1 VYDSIR
7 SVTFKNLILLIL
19 VAFMPIAFVAD
30 RLEWDDTV
38 VFATSAIAIIPLSI
52 WLSTATEKIA
62 VVTGSS
68 IGGLVNAVF
77 CNATALII
85 ALTALRK
92 GLVDIVEASVT
103 GSIVSALL
111 LLLGLAML
119 AGGLRYK
126 EQEFKPIIAQVN
138 GSSMTLAVVALA
150 MPTAVIATSNLV
162 DEAAIR
168 DISVIVS
175 TILIAVYGL
184 TLIFSLGTHSYLYDV
199 GLADEEPIEKA
210 EAPHPIANLCA
221 ADNLQNHPKWGELG
235 GKSDQ
240 DSQEPER
247 SPRLWFWIAV
257 LLASTIAIAFL
268 SELFVGV
275 IEPETKK
282 LGLTPLFTGVIFL
295 PLLSDVSGYVTVIR
309 LALKNKMDLTVS
321 TVTGDSL
328 LVALFMAPVLVLVGQ
343 VIGQPMSLNFNP
355 FEVVAIAISVTVAN
369 LISFRG
375 RSNWLDGTLLLA
387 VYLVLGVAFYYH
399 PA

>member
-1 VYDSIR
+1 
-7 SVTFKNLILLIL
+7 
-19 VAFMPIAFVAD
+19 MPIAFLAD
-30 RLEWDDTV
+30 RLEWGDTL
-38 VFATSAIAIIPLSI
+38 VFVSSAIAIIPLSI

-92 GLVDIVEASVT
+92 GLVDIVEASIT

-138 GSSMTLAVVALA
+138 GSSMTLAVVSLA

-162 DEAAIR
+162 NEAAIQ

-175 TILIAVYGL
+175 TILIVVYGL

-199 GLADEEPIEKA
+199 GLADEEPSAKERLHLA
-210 EAPHPIANLCA
+210 ESQA
-221 ADNLQNHPKWGELG
+221 ALQNSEVESQDELG
-235 GKSDQ
+235 Q
-240 DSQEPER
+240 HLER
-247 SPRLWFWIAV
+247 SPGLWVWIGV
-257 LLASTIAIAFL
+257 LLISTIAIAFL

-275 IEPETKK
+275 IEPETEK

-343 VIGQPMSLNFNP
+343 VIGQPMTLNFNP

-375 RSNWLDGTLLLA
+375 RSNWLDGSLLLA

>member
-1 VYDSIR
+1 
-7 SVTFKNLILLIL
+7 VTFKNLILVIL
-19 VAFMPIAFVAD
+19 LAFMPIAFIAD
-30 RLEWDDTV
+30 RMEWGDTV
-38 VFATSAIAIIPLSI
+38 VFTTSAIAIIPLSI

-138 GSSMTLAVVALA
+138 GSSMTLAVVSLA

-162 DEAAIR
+162 DETAIR

-175 TILIAVYGL
+175 TILIVVYGL

-199 GLADEEPIEKA
+199 GLADEEPSEKESIERKKISKFTPQPPNSG
-210 EAPHPIANLCA
+210 ELANL
-221 ADNLQNHPKWGELG
+221 QSSSELG
-235 GKSDQ
+235 DIEGVSA
-240 DSQEPER
+240 S
-247 SPRLWFWIAV
+247 SSLWIWIGV

-275 IEPETKK
+275 IVPETER

-295 PLLSDVSGYVTVIR
+295 PLLSDVSGYVTVVR

-343 VIGQPMSLNFNP
+343 AIGQPMTLNFNP

>member
-1 VYDSIR
+1 
-7 SVTFKNLILLIL
+7 
-19 VAFMPIAFVAD
+19 MPIAFIAD
-30 RLEWDDTV
+30 RLEWGDTV
-38 VFATSAIAIIPLSI
+38 VFTTSAIAIIPLSI

-111 LLLGLAML
+111 LLLGMAML

-138 GSSMTLAVVALA
+138 GSSMTLAVVSLA

-162 DEAAIR
+162 DETAIR

-175 TILIAVYGL
+175 TILIVVYGL

-199 GLADEEPIEKA
+199 GLADEEPPETELAKKELSKKEWSGKERAEEDQPEQPEKS
-210 EAPHPIANLCA
+210 EHSP
-221 ADNLQNHPKWGELG
+221 EL
-235 GKSDQ
+235 
-240 DSQEPER
+240 
-247 SPRLWFWIAV
+247 WIWIGI

-275 IEPETKK
+275 IVPETEK

-295 PLLSDVSGYVTVIR
+295 PLLSDVSGYVTVVR

-343 VIGQPMSLNFNP
+343 AIGQPMTLNFNP

>member
-1 VYDSIR
+1 M
-7 SVTFKNLILLIL
+7 TFKNLILVIL
-19 VAFMPIAFVAD
+19 LAFMPIAFIAD
-30 RLEWDDTV
+30 RMEWGDTV
-38 VFATSAIAIIPLSI
+38 VFTTSAIAIIPLSI

-138 GSSMTLAVVALA
+138 GSSMTLAVVSLA

-162 DEAAIR
+162 DETAIR

-175 TILIAVYGL
+175 TILIVVYGL

-199 GLADEEPIEKA
+199 GLADEESHAKELIERKKISKFTPQTPNSEELA
-210 EAPHPIANLCA
+210 T
-221 ADNLQNHPKWGELG
+221 LQSPSELG
-235 GKSDQ
+235 DIEGVSA
-240 DSQEPER
+240 
-247 SPRLWFWIAV
+247 SPSLWVWIGI

-275 IEPETKK
+275 IVPETER

-295 PLLSDVSGYVTVIR
+295 PLLSDVSGYVTVVR

-343 VIGQPMSLNFNP
+343 AIGQPMTLNFNP